1 MKKLLPYLIGLSL
14 CGFAGLASAENLIQ
28 VYQQAK
34 ESNPDLRKS
43 EAMRNAAYEKIT
55 ETRGSLLPQLGLAG
69 GFDLV
74 KNHRGEITDDLVKNH
89 RGEITDPSNRQH
101 TTKNDSRT
109 DRWSGSVSLSQSLFD
124 MSRWYNLNIS
134 EQQAGIQDVAYRAQQ
149 QQLILDTSVA
159 YFNVLRALDAFSFIQ
174 AQKSAIGKQ
183 LDQTQQRFK
192 VGLVAI
198 TDVHDAQAQYDKT
211 LADEVSRRNDV
222 DNALEDLRLVTGLTY
237 AQLSQLNTKSFRT
250 KAAPLVSA
258 LLKEAESNNLTLL
271 SARLAQT
278 VAREQIRL
286 SESGHYPTLDLT
298 ASSGLSDTRTRLDD
312 DRTTNKSGQHQVGV
326 QLSVPLYTGGRTQSQ
341 VRQAQYNFIGSSED
355 LESTHRNVIR
365 NVRSSHNN
373 ISAAI
378 STITAYEQTVVSA
391 QSSLD
396 ATLAGYN
403 VGTRT
408 IVDVLNATTYLYDA
422 KTLLSNAR
430 YDYLINV
437 LIMKQ
442 AQGSLNEND
451 IILLNKELGQPIS
464 TIPVYQ

>member
-14 CGFAGLASAENLIQ
+14 CGFAGLANAENLIQ

-55 ETRGSLLPQLGLAG
+55 GTRGNLLPQLGLFG

-74 KNHRGEITDDLVKNH
+74 KNHRGEDN
-89 RGEITDPSNRQH
+89 
-101 TTKNDSRT
+101 SRK
-109 DRWSGSVSLSQSLFD
+109 DQWSGSVSLSQSLFD

-312 DRTTNKSGQHQVGV
+312 DRRTNKSGQHQVGV

-408 IVDVLNATTYLYDA
+408 IVDVLNATTNLYNA

-442 AQGSLNEND
+442 AQGSLDEND
-451 IILLNKELGQPIS
+451 IIQLNKELGKPIS

>member
-28 VYQQAK
+28 VYEQAK

-55 ETRGSLLPQLGLAG
+55 ETRGNLLPQLGLTG

-74 KNHRGEITDDLVKNH
+74 KNHRGETI
-89 RGEITDPSNRQH
+89 NRNNGL
-101 TTKNDSRT
+101 TTKNNSRT
-109 DRWSGSVSLSQSLFD
+109 DRWSGAVSLSQSLFD

-134 EQQAGIQDVAYRAQQ
+134 EQEAGIQDIAYRAQQ
-149 QQLILDTSVA
+149 QQLILDTSAA

-250 KAAPLVSA
+250 KAAPLVGA

-298 ASSGLSDTRTRLDD
+298 ASSGLGDTRTRLDD
-312 DRTTNKSGQHQVGV
+312 YRGTDKSGQHQVGV

-408 IVDVLNATTYLYDA
+408 IVDVLNATTNLYNA

-442 AQGSLNEND
+442 AQGSLDEND
-451 IILLNKELGQPIS
+451 IIQLNKELGKPIS